1 MKNSFS
7 FLCLIALIGL
17 VLGGCQETPE
27 GPQIMA
33 ADTLAKD
40 LQKRLIEAKAGEQIL
55 LPAGTFSFKRSISL
69 NDTPDVTI
77 KGAGKGKTILSFK
90 GQIEGAEGLLIKN
103 VKGITL
109 EGFTV
114 VDSKGD
120 AIKVQACEN
129 VVMRDLETTWTTGK
143 KPTNGAYGLYPVS
156 STNVLMEK
164 CEASYAMDAGIY
176 VGQSKNVVVRDNY
189 VHHNVAGLEIE
200 NTINGEVYNNLAK
213 ENTAGMLIF
222 DMPDLPQANGDRIK
236 FYNNV
241 MDGNNSENFAPKGM
255 VVSTLPPGTGMNIMS
270 HSNIEM
276 HHNTIKNHKTV
287 GIMVNSW
294 LITGTPFKSEKFDP
308 FCTNINIHDNIITD
322 QVGPADASNAS
333 AKRISDITGGKAVD
347 ILIDGIFKPGL
358 PTINGN
364 NSSYC
369 FKNNGDNLKFVNLNA
384 HLGGSIAEIH
394 KNMDTNYAKYD
405 CSLPDFDTSDHD
417 KWLATK

>member
-1 MKNSFS
+1 
-7 FLCLIALIGL
+7 
-17 VLGGCQETPE
+17 
-27 GPQIMA
+27 
-33 ADTLAKD
+33 
-40 LQKRLIEAKAGEQIL
+40 
-55 LPAGTFSFKRSISL
+55 
-69 NDTPDVTI
+69 
-77 KGAGKGKTILSFK
+77 
-90 GQIEGAEGLLIKN
+90 
-103 VKGITL
+103 
-109 EGFTV
+109 
-114 VDSKGD
+114 
-120 AIKVQACEN
+120 
-129 VVMRDLETTWTTGK
+129 
-143 KPTNGAYGLYPVS
+143 
-156 STNVLMEK
+156 
-164 CEASYAMDAGIY
+164 
-176 VGQSKNVVVRDNY
+176 
-189 VHHNVAGLEIE
+189 
-200 NTINGEVYNNLAK
+200 
-213 ENTAGMLIF
+213 MLIF
-222 DMPDLPQANGDRIK
+222 DMLDLPQANGDRIK